1 MLKLTCLKRLGLL
14 HFALALT
21 LAGCAAG
28 PETLPPVDP
37 GPYPP
42 RWWEPVPSEGAPEWE
57 ILPQAARPPQVILSK
72 RHELGVLSNFA
83 DTPFTYRGMRY
94 ASLEGFWQCMKYPE
108 GKDDPRVDAKVTWK
122 HTRDEVADMVA
133 FEAHSAGVAA
143 EANMKTLGI
152 DWVSF
157 EGEKIRYKGE
167 GIERHYELILAA
179 SWAKVRQ
186 NRRVR
191 EVLRATGDLE
201 LLPDHH
207 EDSDGTKAWRYYQIY
222 MKIRAELEAKGWETG
237 AGSQTSL
244 RTHSGEEPSPAEASD
259 VLDQIARRAGVNAVL
274 APSLNRTLSAEE
286 VKSIANQPSWQRAI
300 SRLSELVSGKLV
312 KEGEVYFVR

>member
-1 MLKLTCLKRLGLL
+1 MLDSLRPALRPSLWPALL
-14 HFALALT
+14 AALLILSA
-21 LAGCAAG
+21 CAAT
-28 PETLPPVDP
+28 PEPLPPVDP

-72 RHELGVLSNFA
+72 RHELGILSNFA
-83 DTPFTYRGMRY
+83 DTPFSYRGQRY

-108 GKDDPRVDAKVTWK
+108 GAEDPRRDPRVRWK
-122 HTRDEVADMVA
+122 HTRAEVADMVA
-133 FEAHSAGVAA
+133 FEAHAAGVAA

-152 DWVSF
+152 EWVSF
-157 EGEKIRYKGE
+157 EGEQILYKGA

-207 EDSDGTKAWRYYQIY
+207 EDADGTKAWRYYEIY
-222 MKIRAELEAKGWETG
+222 MRIRAELNAKGWEE
-237 AGSQTSL
+237 SSL
-244 RTHSGEEPSPAEASD
+244 RTHSGDPQPSAASL
-259 VLDQIARRAGVNAVL
+259 VLEQIARQAGINAL
-274 APSLNRTLSAEE
+274 LGPGLDRTLSAEE
-286 VKSIANQPSWQRAI
+286 VKSISDQPTWQRAL
-300 SRLSELVSGKLV
+300 SRLSELLSARLS
-312 KEGEVYFVR
+312 KESEVYWLR